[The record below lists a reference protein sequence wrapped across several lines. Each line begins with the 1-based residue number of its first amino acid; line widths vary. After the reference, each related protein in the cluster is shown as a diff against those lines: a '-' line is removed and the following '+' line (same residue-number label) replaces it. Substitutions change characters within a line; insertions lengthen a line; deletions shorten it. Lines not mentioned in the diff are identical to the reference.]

1 MPEGNDVDTSC
12 NSFVILWDLRV
23 TDAYNYKVKLLQAR
37 GIKSADEKS
46 IHVTGH
52 PFLTVELSGK
62 KSWIYL

>member
-52 PFLTVELSGK
+52 PF
-62 KSWIYL
+62 